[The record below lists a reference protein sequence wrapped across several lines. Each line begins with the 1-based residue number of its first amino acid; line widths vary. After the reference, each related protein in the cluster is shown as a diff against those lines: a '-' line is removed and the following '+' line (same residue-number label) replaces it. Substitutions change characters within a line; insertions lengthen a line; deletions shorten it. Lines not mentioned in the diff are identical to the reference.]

1 MSVPDTQFLVTPKVM
16 GDNTATNSIPFN
28 PDDSMTD
35 LFAVVQPNN
44 ASLPQVFAEDTL
56 LFPLSDLVVPPSN
69 PEGNITG
76 PSSLAVSPTEKT
88 SVTTTTV
95 IPTSSDDPKFLKELV
110 KTQSQW
116 DKLVA
121 LRNEVTISDAKEA
134 EETVRKLEAYVTK
147 TEGKLSKLSK
157 DLEKS
162 RQELEKARKELELKR
177 KRVVVNDEDE
187 ENKSKKR
194 K

>member
-1 MSVPDTQFLVTPKVM
+1 M

-88 SVTTTTV
+88 SVSVTATTV

-110 KTQSQW
+110 KTQW

-134 EETVRKLEAYVTK
+134 EETVRKLEAYITK
-147 TEGKLSKLSK
+147 TETKLSKLSK

-177 KRVVVNDEDE
+177 KRVVNDEDE
-187 ENKSKKR
+187 VNKSKKR

>member
-1 MSVPDTQFLVTPKVM
+1 MSVSDTQFLVTPKVM
-16 GDNTATNSIPFN
+16 GDNTATNTIPFN

-35 LFAVVQPNN
+35 LFEVIPPNN
-44 ASLPQVFAEDTL
+44 ASLPQVFADDTL
-56 LFPLSDLVVPPSN
+56 MFRLSDLVVPPSN

-88 SVTTTTV
+88 SVSVTATTV

-110 KTQSQW
+110 KTHW

-121 LRNEVTISDAKEA
+121 LRNEVTISDAIEA

-147 TEGKLSKLSK
+147 TETKLSKLSK

-177 KRVVVNDEDE
+177 KRVVNDEDE
-187 ENKSKKR
+187 VNKSKKR

>member
-16 GDNTATNSIPFN
+16 GDNTATNTIEFN

-44 ASLPQVFAEDTL
+44 ASLPQVFAEDT

-88 SVTTTTV
+88 SVSVTATTV

-110 KTQSQW
+110 KTQW

-147 TEGKLSKLSK
+147 TETKLSKLSK

-177 KRVVVNDEDE
+177 KRVVNDEDE
-187 ENKSKKR
+187 VNKSKKR

>member
-88 SVTTTTV
+88 SVSVTATTV

-110 KTQSQW
+110 KTQW

-134 EETVRKLEAYVTK
+134 EETVRKLEAYITK
-147 TEGKLSKLSK
+147 TETKLSKLSK

-177 KRVVVNDEDE
+177 KRVVNDEDE
-187 ENKSKKR
+187 VNKSKKR